1 MDIQTNIKEILT
13 ELPSGVRLVAV
24 SKFHPNECIEAAYQA
39 GQRIFGESKVQE
51 LTEKYRTLPKDIE
64 WHFIGHLQTNKVK
77 YIAPF
82 ISMIHAVDSFK
93 LLEEINKQAS
103 KVNRIIPCLL
113 EIHIAQEESKY
124 GFTFESS
131 REMLQEGAWKNLKN
145 ISING
150 VMGMATNTE
159 DSDEIRK
166 EFKQLHDFF
175 TELKQ
180 TYFPNEAQFC
190 EISMGM
196 SHAASVRASSS
207 TTALCTA
214 FGPRRGVEPLKCEF
228 AKTFKLNIMEN
239 VRRRTSRGS
248 HFIQLGYLD
257 SYFVSLRNSGTTPY
271 NGVLPSHFSIN
282 CF

>member
-51 LTEKYRTLPKDIE
+51 LTEKYQTLPKDIE

-113 EIHIAQEESKY
+113 EIQIA
-124 GFTFESS
+124 
-131 REMLQEGAWKNLKN
+131 M
-145 ISING
+145 
-150 VMGMATNTE
+150 
-159 DSDEIRK
+159 
-166 EFKQLHDFF
+166 
-175 TELKQ
+175 
-180 TYFPNEAQFC
+180 
-190 EISMGM
+190 
-196 SHAASVRASSS
+196 
-207 TTALCTA
+207 
-214 FGPRRGVEPLKCEF
+214 
-228 AKTFKLNIMEN
+228 
-239 VRRRTSRGS
+239 
-248 HFIQLGYLD
+248 
-257 SYFVSLRNSGTTPY
+257 
-271 NGVLPSHFSIN
+271 
-282 CF
+282 